1 MKTRSKRFLSL
12 ATLCLALP
20 LLGTTLLTT
29 QPVKAAEISGS
40 HSGKRVT
47 SRRQFKTYQDGY
59 KVGCEE
65 GYEEGSKKGAPKHPE
80 DNPNV

>member
-29 QPVKAAEISGS
+29 QPVKAEVVLTQSSAGGS
-40 HSGKRVT
+40 N
-47 SRRQFKTYQDGY
+47 
-59 KVGCEE
+59 
-65 GYEEGSKKGAPKHPE
+65 GSEKNSEQQRDILK
-80 DNPNV
+80 NVIWIEQMQAWKS